1 MSKKAP
7 IVTAH
12 APGAVGPYSQGVTAG
27 GYVFVSGQIPLDP
40 NTKAMVPGGVPEQT
54 ERCLLNV
61 RGVLAE
67 TGLVM
72 DDVVKVT
79 VFMTD
84 LSQFDAMNA
93 VYAKHFKAPF
103 PARATVQ
110 VTALPK
116 GALVEIDAIGLK
128 P

>member
-1 MSKKAP
+1 VSKKAP

-12 APGAVGPYSQGVTAG
+12 APGAVGPYSQGVQAG
-27 GYVFVSGQIPLDP
+27 PYVFVSGQIPLDP
-40 NTKAMVPGGVPEQT
+40 KTKAFVPGGVAEQT

-61 RGVLAE
+61 RAVLAE
-67 TGLVM
+67 AGLIM

-103 PARATVQ
+103 PARAAVQ
-110 VTALPK
+110 VSALPK